1 MTFYPGFILNY
12 SASPLDFLICSDICI
27 YMHTHMA
34 LVSFGQN
41 KAVPG
46 FTDLLI
52 YLLCFKCLCYESRG
66 WMRER
71 GMRHILYFLLFL
83 CPFVSSFLP
92 PAPSSLSPLLPAIK
106 SWCWCLSCVS
116 LSQDCCLLLTNKII
130 FLVSCILLGAL
141 QPVIPVTTF
150 FLVSHRVFINAFF
163 IAALQGITRDV
174 L

>member
-1 MTFYPGFILNY
+1 
-12 SASPLDFLICSDICI
+12 
-27 YMHTHMA
+27 MHTYMA

-52 YLLCFKCLCYESRG
+52 YLLCFKCLCYENRG
-66 WMRER
+66 WMRKR

-83 CPFVSSFLP
+83 WPFVSSFCLLP
-92 PAPSSLSPLLPAIK
+92 PLHLLPSSPPLRAG
-106 SWCWCLSCVS
+106 CWCLSCVS
-116 LSQDCCLLLTNKII
+116 LSQDCCLLLTYKII

-141 QPVIPVTTF
+141 QPVILVSF

-163 IAALQGITRDV
+163 IVALQGISCDV